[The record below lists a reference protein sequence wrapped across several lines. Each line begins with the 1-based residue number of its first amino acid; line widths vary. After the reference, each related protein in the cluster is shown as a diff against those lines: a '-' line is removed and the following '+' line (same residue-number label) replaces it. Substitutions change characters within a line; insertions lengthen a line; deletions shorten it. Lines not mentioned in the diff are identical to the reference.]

1 MERSALFPALQYA
14 VLINPLVYASE
25 GLRGTLMPK
34 VDHMPVL
41 AVIGALVVIDVLVL
55 VAGLKKFN
63 KKAVS

>member
-1 MERSALFPALQYA
+1 
-14 VLINPLVYASE
+14 VNPLVYASE

-34 VDHMPVL
+34 VDHIPVP
-41 AVIGALVVIDVLVL
+41 AVIGALAAIDAVVL